1 MEFDNY
7 DNYEMKEREQEQ
19 EQEREQ
25 EVEWEREQEQEQEQ
39 ETNFDEFED
48 VVVRLKN
55 LEDQERQ
62 ASTQAEKNEQVDM
75 DLGGGDDIPNVRKD
89 IAGIKR
95 SITNDVKKIFKDI
108 FNVAIEKKNGPNS
121 ESILEN
127 TRFQSAKDGR
137 FTIELKGKR
146 IGWIERAQAGV
157 RTVSLFEKKNKKLV
171 DEFKNSM
178 DGATREYQQ
187 TPESLIKNLPDY
199 AVEDILNMSVER
211 ISERIS
217 NEVNSLTATLTE
229 QELREFAGVLN
240 PKGLTAEVRIK
251 ALEAQADHWKSV
263 RKETE
268 SKAARVV
275 EKGSPTAK
283 PRPSGKEVEKAK
295 LELSK
300 LESLEKTAKLQADFE
315 RLKNN
320 EKPIHEETLDIINDE
335 VRENDLTKLERFKQW
350 ARENLIGFSAIAIS
364 IAGIITTV
372 VIAGRKAVK
381 ETAKGVG
388 TVAKALF
395 NLGKKLG
402 PLIAPMLNILA
413 TAVSWGVKGL
423 EFLSKNLWLLVI
435 ILLWFLTKLS
445 WLSKLTK
452 T

>member
-25 EVEWEREQEQEQEQ
+25 EVEWEREQEQEREQ

-48 VVVRLKN
+48 VVVHLEN
-55 LEDQERQ
+55 LEAQERQ
-62 ASTQAEKNEQVDM
+62 VNM
-75 DLGGGDDIPNVRKD
+75 DLGGGDDIPNVNKD

-95 SITNDVKKIFKDI
+95 SITNDVKKVFKDI
-108 FNVAIEKKNGPNS
+108 FNVSIEKKNGHNS

-127 TRFQSAKDGR
+127 TRFQNAKDGR
-137 FTIELKGKR
+137 FTIKFKGKR
-146 IGWIERAQAGV
+146 IGWIERD
-157 RTVSLFEKKNKKLV
+157 RSVSLFEKKNKKLV
-171 DEFKNSM
+171 NEFLNSM
-178 DGATREYQQ
+178 DGVVREYQQ

-199 AVEDILNMSVER
+199 AVEDILNASVER
-211 ISERIS
+211 ISDEIDQI
-217 NEVNSLTATLTE
+217 TATLTE

-240 PKGLTAEVRIK
+240 PKGATAEVRIK
-251 ALEAQADHWKSV
+251 ALEVQADHWKTE
-263 RKETE
+263 RK
-268 SKAARVV
+268 KA
-275 EKGSPTAK
+275 EDG
-283 PRPSGKEVEKAK
+283 SGKGVERARS
-295 LELSK
+295 EITK

-335 VRENDLTKLERFKQW
+335 IQENDLSKLERFKRW

-381 ETAKGVG
+381 DTARGVG
-388 TVAKALF
+388 RVAKALF

-402 PLIAPMLNILA
+402 PLIAPILNILA

-445 WLSKLTK
+445 KLTK
-452 T
+452 LITSK

>member
-1 MEFDNY
+1 MDFDNY

-25 EVEWEREQEQEQEQ
+25 EVEWEREQEREQEQEQ

-48 VVVRLKN
+48 VVVDLKN
-55 LEDQERQ
+55 LEDQQ
-62 ASTQAEKNEQVDM
+62 QQAEKNEQVDM

-95 SITNDVKKIFKDI
+95 SITNDVKKVFKDI
-108 FNVAIEKKNGPNS
+108 FNVSIEKKNGANS

-137 FTIELKGKR
+137 FTIEFKGKR
-146 IGWIERAQAGV
+146 IGWIERDGS
-157 RTVSLFEKKNKKLV
+157 VSLFEKKNKKLV
-171 DEFKNSM
+171 NEFLNSM
-178 DGATREYQQ
+178 DGAVREYQQ

-199 AVEDILNMSVER
+199 AVEDILNTSVER

-217 NEVNSLTATLTE
+217 DEVDSLTTTLTE

-240 PKGLTAEVRIK
+240 PKGPTAEVRIK
-251 ALEAQADHWKSV
+251 ALEAQADHWKTEGDTVRQTV
-263 RKETE
+263 RKEAE
-268 SKAARVV
+268 D
-275 EKGSPTAK
+275 GSGTT
-283 PRPSGKEVEKAK
+283 KEVERARS
-295 LELSK
+295 EISK

-320 EKPIHEETLDIINDE
+320 KKPIHDETLDIINDE
-335 VRENDLTKLERFKQW
+335 VRENDLSKLERFKQW

-435 ILLWFLTKLS
+435 ILLWFLTKLPR
-445 WLSKLTK
+445 LSKLLRL
-452 T
+452 

>member
-1 MEFDNY
+1 MDFDNY

-19 EQEREQ
+19 EQEQEREQ
-25 EVEWEREQEQEQEQ
+25 EREQEQEQEQ

-48 VVVRLKN
+48 VLVDLKN
-55 LEDQERQ
+55 LEDQQ
-62 ASTQAEKNEQVDM
+62 QQAEVNM
-75 DLGGGDDIPNVRKD
+75 DLGGTEGRSVAERDNIPNVRKD

-108 FNVAIEKKNGPNS
+108 FNVTIEKKNGHNS

-127 TRFQSAKDGR
+127 TRFQNAKDGR
-137 FTIELKGKR
+137 FTIEFKGKR
-146 IGWIERAQAGV
+146 IGWIERD
-157 RTVSLFEKKNKKLV
+157 RSVSLFEKKNKKLV

-178 DGATREYQQ
+178 DGAAREFEK
-187 TPESLIKNLPDY
+187 TPNSLVKNLPDY
-199 AVEDILNMSVER
+199 AVEDILNTSVEK
-211 ISERIS
+211 ISEEIDQI
-217 NEVNSLTATLTE
+217 TTTLTE

-240 PKGLTAEVRIK
+240 PKGPTAEDRIK
-251 ALEAQADHWKSV
+251 ALETQVDYWESV

-268 SKAARVV
+268 KVV
-275 EKGSPTAK
+275 EEGSPN
-283 PRPSGKEVEKAK
+283 EVEKAK

-300 LESLEKTAKLQADFE
+300 IESLEKTARLQADFE

-320 EKPIHEETLDIINDE
+320 EKPIHDETLDIINDE
-335 VRENDLTKLERFKQW
+335 VRENDLSKLERFKQW

-381 ETAKGVG
+381 ESAKGVG
-388 TVAKALF
+388 KVAKALF

-402 PLIAPMLNILA
+402 PLIAPILNILA

-445 WLSKLTK
+445 RLSKLIK
-452 T
+452 LK

>member
-1 MEFDNY
+1 MDFDNY

-25 EVEWEREQEQEQEQ
+25 EQEQEREQEQEQEQ

-48 VVVRLKN
+48 VVVRLEN
-55 LEDQERQ
+55 LEDQQ
-62 ASTQAEKNEQVDM
+62 QQAEKNERVNM

-89 IAGIKR
+89 LAGIKR
-95 SITNDVKKIFKDI
+95 SITNDVKKVFKDI
-108 FNVAIEKKNGPNS
+108 FNVSIEKKNGPNS

-137 FTIELKGKR
+137 FTIEFKGKR
-146 IGWIERAQAGV
+146 IGWIERPQAGK
-157 RTVSLFEKKNKKLV
+157 RSVSLFEKKNKKLV
-171 DEFKNSM
+171 NEFLNSM
-178 DGATREYQQ
+178 DGAVREYQQ
-187 TPESLIKNLPDY
+187 TPESLVKNLPDY

-217 NEVNSLTATLTE
+217 DEVDGLTATLTE

-240 PKGLTAEVRIK
+240 PKGPTAEVRIK
-251 ALEAQADHWKSV
+251 ALETQADHWKTEGDTV
-263 RKETE
+263 RQTLRKETE
-268 SKAARVV
+268 D
-275 EKGSPTAK
+275 GSP
-283 PRPSGKEVEKAK
+283 KEVEKARS
-295 LELSK
+295 EITK
-300 LESLEKTAKLQADFE
+300 LESLEKTARLQADFE

-320 EKPIHEETLDIINDE
+320 EKPIHDETLDIINDE
-335 VRENDLTKLERFKQW
+335 VRENDLSKLERFKQW

-435 ILLWFLTKLS
+435 ILLWFLTKLPR
-445 WLSKLTK
+445 LSKLLHL
-452 T
+452 

>member
-1 MEFDNY
+1 MDFDNY

-48 VVVRLKN
+48 VVVN
-55 LEDQERQ
+55 LENLENLEQQ
-62 ASTQAEKNEQVDM
+62 QAEVDM
-75 DLGGGDDIPNVRKD
+75 DLGGRDDAGRGNDKIPNVNRD

-108 FNVAIEKKNGPNS
+108 FNVGIEKKNGHNS

-127 TRFQSAKDGR
+127 TRFQNAKDGR
-137 FTIELKGKR
+137 FTIEFKGKR
-146 IGWIERAQAGV
+146 IGWIERD
-157 RTVSLFEKKNKKLV
+157 RSVSLFEKKNKKLV

-178 DGATREYQQ
+178 DGAAREFEK
-187 TPESLIKNLPDY
+187 TPNSLVKNLPDS
-199 AVEDILNMSVER
+199 AVEDILNTSVEK
-211 ISERIS
+211 ISEEIDQI
-217 NEVNSLTATLTE
+217 TTTLTE

-240 PKGLTAEVRIK
+240 PKGPTAEDRIK
-251 ALEAQADHWKSV
+251 ALETQVNYWESV

-268 SKAARVV
+268 KVV
-275 EKGSPTAK
+275 EEGSPN
-283 PRPSGKEVEKAK
+283 EVEKAK

-300 LESLEKTAKLQADFE
+300 IESLEKTAKLQADFE

-320 EKPIHEETLDIINDE
+320 EKPIHDETLEIINDE
-335 VRENDLTKLERFKQW
+335 IQENDLTKLERFKQW

-388 TVAKALF
+388 KVAKALF
-395 NLGKKLG
+395 NLGKQLG
-402 PLIAPMLNILA
+402 PLIAPILNILA

-423 EFLSKNLWLLVI
+423 EFLSKNLWLLCNCNCMV
-435 ILLWFLTKLS
+435 FN
-445 WLSKLTK
+445 
-452 T
+452 

>member
-1 MEFDNY
+1 
-7 DNYEMKEREQEQ
+7 MKEREQEQ

-25 EVEWEREQEQEQEQ
+25 EVEWEREQEQEKEQ

-48 VVVRLKN
+48 AVVDLKN
-55 LEDQERQ
+55 LENLEQQ
-62 ASTQAEKNEQVDM
+62 QAEVDM
-75 DLGGGDDIPNVRKD
+75 DLGGSEIPNVNRD

-108 FNVAIEKKNGPNS
+108 FNVTIEKKNGHNS

-127 TRFQSAKDGR
+127 TRFQNAKDGR
-137 FTIELKGKR
+137 FTIEFKGKR

-178 DGATREYQQ
+178 DGAAREFEK
-187 TPESLIKNLPDY
+187 TPSSLVKNLPDF
-199 AVEDILNMSVER
+199 AVEDILNTSVER
-211 ISERIS
+211 ISNKVDE
-217 NEVNSLTATLTE
+217 LTATLTE

-240 PKGLTAEVRIK
+240 PKGPTAEDRIK
-251 ALEAQADHWKSV
+251 ALETQVDYWESV
-263 RKETE
+263 RKEAE
-268 SKAARVV
+268 SKA
-275 EKGSPTAK
+275 EKGSPN
-283 PRPSGKEVEKAK
+283 EVEKAK

-300 LESLEKTAKLQADFE
+300 IESLEKTAKLQADFE

-320 EKPIHEETLDIINDE
+320 EKPIHDETLEIINDE
-335 VRENDLTKLERFKQW
+335 IQENDLIKLERFKQW

-372 VIAGRKAVK
+372 IIAGRKAVK

-388 TVAKALF
+388 KVAKALF

-402 PLIAPMLNILA
+402 PLIAPILNILA

-423 EFLSKNLWLLVI
+423 EFLSKNL
-435 ILLWFLTKLS
+435 
-445 WLSKLTK
+445 
-452 T
+452 

>member
-1 MEFDNY
+1 MDFDNY

-25 EVEWEREQEQEQEQ
+25 EVEWEREQEQEQE
-39 ETNFDEFED
+39 TNFDEFED
-48 VVVRLKN
+48 VVVRLEN
-55 LEDQERQ
+55 LENQQ
-62 ASTQAEKNEQVDM
+62 QQAEKNEQVNM

-108 FNVAIEKKNGPNS
+108 FNVTIEKKNGHNS

-127 TRFQSAKDGR
+127 TRFQNAKDGR
-137 FTIELKGKR
+137 FTIEFKGKR

-157 RTVSLFEKKNKKLV
+157 RSVSLFEKKNKKLV

-178 DGATREYQQ
+178 DGAAREFEK
-187 TPESLIKNLPDY
+187 TPNSLVKNLPDY
-199 AVEDILNMSVER
+199 AVEDILDSSVER
-211 ISERIS
+211 ISDKVDE
-217 NEVNSLTATLTE
+217 LTATLTE

-240 PKGLTAEVRIK
+240 PKGPTAEDRIK
-251 ALEAQADHWKSV
+251 ALETQVDYWESV

-268 SKAARVV
+268 KVV
-275 EKGSPTAK
+275 EEGSPN
-283 PRPSGKEVEKAK
+283 EVEKAK

-300 LESLEKTAKLQADFE
+300 IESLEKTARLQADFE

-320 EKPIHEETLDIINDE
+320 EKPIHDETLDIINDE
-335 VRENDLTKLERFKQW
+335 IQENDLTKLERFKQW

-381 ETAKGVG
+381 ESAKGVG
-388 TVAKALF
+388 KVAKALF

-402 PLIAPMLNILA
+402 PLIAPILNILA

-423 EFLSKNLWLLVI
+423 EFLSKKLWLLVI

-445 WLSKLTK
+445 RLSKLIK
-452 T
+452 LK

>member
-1 MEFDNY
+1 
-7 DNYEMKEREQEQ
+7 
-19 EQEREQ
+19 
-25 EVEWEREQEQEQEQ
+25 
-39 ETNFDEFED
+39 
-48 VVVRLKN
+48 
-55 LEDQERQ
+55 
-62 ASTQAEKNEQVDM
+62 M
-75 DLGGGDDIPNVRKD
+75 DLGGSEIPNVNRD

-108 FNVAIEKKNGPNS
+108 FNVTIEKKNGHNS

-137 FTIELKGKR
+137 FTIEFKGKR

-178 DGATREYQQ
+178 DGAAREYEK
-187 TPESLIKNLPDY
+187 TPNSLVKNLPDS
-199 AVEDILNMSVER
+199 AVEDILNTSVER
-211 ISERIS
+211 ISDKVDE
-217 NEVNSLTATLTE
+217 LTATLTE

-240 PKGLTAEVRIK
+240 PKGPTAEDRIK
-251 ALEAQADHWKSV
+251 ALETQVDYWESV

-268 SKAARVV
+268 KVV
-275 EKGSPTAK
+275 EKGSPN
-283 PRPSGKEVEKAK
+283 EVEKAK

-300 LESLEKTAKLQADFE
+300 IESLEKTAKLQADFE

-320 EKPIHEETLDIINDE
+320 EKPVHEETLDIINDE
-335 VRENDLTKLERFKQW
+335 IQENDLTKLERFKQW
-350 ARENLIGFSAIAIS
+350 ARENLIGFSAVAIS

-372 VIAGRKAVK
+372 IIAGRKAVK

-388 TVAKALF
+388 KVAKALF

-402 PLIAPMLNILA
+402 PLIAPILNILA

-435 ILLWFLTKLS
+435 AIVWVLTKLV
-445 WLSKLTK
+445 KFKQNK

>member
-1 MEFDNY
+1 
-7 DNYEMKEREQEQ
+7 MKEREQEQ

-48 VVVRLKN
+48 VVVDLEN
-55 LEDQERQ
+55 LEAKRSD
-62 ASTQAEKNEQVDM
+62 ANVDM
-75 DLGGGDDIPNVRKD
+75 DLGGSEIPNVNRD

-108 FNVAIEKKNGPNS
+108 FNVTIEKKNGHNS

-127 TRFQSAKDGR
+127 TRFQNAKDGR
-137 FTIELKGKR
+137 FTIEFKGKR

-178 DGATREYQQ
+178 DGAAREFEK
-187 TPESLIKNLPDY
+187 TPSSLVKNLPDS
-199 AVEDILNMSVER
+199 AVEDILNTSVER
-211 ISERIS
+211 ISDKVDE
-217 NEVNSLTATLTE
+217 LTATLTE

-240 PKGLTAEVRIK
+240 PKGPTAEDRIK
-251 ALEAQADHWKSV
+251 ALETQVDYWESV

-268 SKAARVV
+268 SKA
-275 EKGSPTAK
+275 EEGSPN
-283 PRPSGKEVEKAK
+283 EVEKAK

-300 LESLEKTAKLQADFE
+300 IESLEKTAKLQADFE

-320 EKPIHEETLDIINDE
+320 EKPIHDETLEIINDE
-335 VRENDLTKLERFKQW
+335 IQENDLTKLERFKQW

-372 VIAGRKAVK
+372 IIAGRKAVK

-388 TVAKALF
+388 KVAKALF

-402 PLIAPMLNILA
+402 PLIAPILNILA

-435 ILLWFLTKLS
+435 AIVWVLTKLVKFKA
-445 WLSKLTK
+445 LAEAKRKYT
-452 T
+452 